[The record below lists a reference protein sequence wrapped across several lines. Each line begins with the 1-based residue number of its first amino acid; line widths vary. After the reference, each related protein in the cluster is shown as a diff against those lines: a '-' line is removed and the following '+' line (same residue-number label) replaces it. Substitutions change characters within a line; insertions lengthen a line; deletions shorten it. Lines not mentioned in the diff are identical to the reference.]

1 MRAALAA
8 SDARSVQGRKVMLS
22 VGGGLDW
29 NTFQASQAPGNK
41 EMI

>member
-8 SDARSVQGRKVMLS
+8 GDARCVQRRKVILS
-22 VGGGLDW
+22 VGDGLEW